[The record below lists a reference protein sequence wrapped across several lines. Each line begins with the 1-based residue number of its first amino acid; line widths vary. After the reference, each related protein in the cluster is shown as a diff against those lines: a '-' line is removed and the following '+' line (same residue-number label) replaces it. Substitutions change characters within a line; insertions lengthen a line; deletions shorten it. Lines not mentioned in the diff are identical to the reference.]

1 MRSQLPQPSI
11 GIQRGETIMAK
22 YVIVGASAAGIA
34 AVGAIRKVD
43 PDGVIMVI
51 TEEACS
57 DYSRPMISDLV
68 SGKAD
73 LPKMKCKT
81 EDFWTENKAEVRLGK
96 KVVSLNLDEKTV
108 NLEDGEKV
116 VYEKLLLA
124 TGGKP
129 FVPKMEGQEKDGV
142 FTFTNIAEAQ
152 RLAAKIDG
160 IQAKSA
166 VVIGAGLIGISVT
179 EALMKRGLKV
189 TVVELQESILSLLLD
204 AKASDIVETVI
215 RKAGVTFATGQSVQ
229 KIIGRPENDGA
240 VGGVILTKG
249 DQVPCDLVI
258 VAIGVIPRTELV
270 VGTNVKINRGIVVDN
285 FMQTTVLDVYAS
297 GDVAET
303 FDFILNQSRSLP
315 LWPLAVLEGRVAGAN
330 MAGAKTSYE
339 GGTNMSSLK
348 YFGIPIVS
356 IGLANPKE
364 DPTLEI
370 IVKQDLE
377 HDVYKKFVLRNN
389 VIVGMTLVNC
399 IERAGILFKLMKDKV
414 NVKKFKQDLIQD
426 DFGWAMLPVTM
437 QRKMSVV
444 Q

>member
-1 MRSQLPQPSI
+1 
-11 GIQRGETIMAK
+11 MAK

-43 PDGVIMVI
+43 PAGTITVI
-51 TEEACS
+51 TEEACA

-73 LPKMKCKT
+73 IQKMKCKA
-81 EDFWTENKAEVRLGK
+81 ESFWTENNAEIRLGK
-96 KVVSLNLDEKTV
+96 KAVSLNLTDKTV
-108 NLEDGEKV
+108 NLEDGEKI

-142 FTFTNIAEAQ
+142 FTFTSIAEAQ
-152 RLAAKIDG
+152 RLASKIDS
-160 IQAKSA
+160 INAKSA

-189 TVVELQESILSLLLD
+189 TVVELQEKILSLLLD
-204 AKASDIVETVI
+204 AKASDIVEAVL
-215 RKAGVTFATGQSVQ
+215 RKAGVNFATGQSVQ
-229 KIIGRPENDGA
+229 KIVGKPENDGV

-249 DQVPCDLVI
+249 DQIPCDLVI

-270 VGTNVKINRGIVVDN
+270 VGTAVKINRGIVVDN
-285 FMQTTVLDVYAS
+285 FMQTNVPDVYAS

-303 FDFILNQSRSLP
+303 FDFILNQNRLLP
-315 LWPLAVLEGRVAGAN
+315 LWPLAVLEGKVAGSN
-330 MAGAKTSYE
+330 MAGLKTSYA

-364 DPTLEI
+364 DPALEI
-370 IVKQDLE
+370 LVKHDPE
-377 HDVYKKFVLRNN
+377 HSLYKKIVLKNN
-389 VIVGMTLVNC
+389 VIVGLTLVNS
-399 IERAGILFKLMKDKV
+399 IERAGILFYLMKNAV
-414 NVKKFKQDLIQD
+414 NVKKFKPQLLSD
-426 DFGWAMLPVTM
+426 DFSLATLPANM
-437 QRKMSVV
+437 QKKMSVV

>member
-1 MRSQLPQPSI
+1 
-11 GIQRGETIMAK
+11 MAK

-43 PDGVIMVI
+43 PDGAIMAI

-68 SGKAD
+68 SGKTD
-73 LPKMKCKT
+73 LQKMKCKT
-81 EDFWTENKAEVRLGK
+81 EEFWRENNAEIRLGK
-96 KVVSLNLDEKTV
+96 KVVSLNLAEKTV

-129 FVPKMEGQEKDGV
+129 FIPKMEGQEKDCV

-152 RLAAKIDG
+152 RLAKKIDD

-189 TVVELQESILSLLLD
+189 TVVELQEKILSLLLD
-204 AKASDIVETVI
+204 AKSSDIVEAI
-215 RKAGVTFATGQSVQ
+215 IKKAGVNFVTGQSVQ
-229 KIIGRPENDGA
+229 KIIGRPENEGT

-249 DQVPCDLVI
+249 DEVQCDLVV
-258 VAIGVIPRTELV
+258 VAIGVIPRTDLV

-377 HDVYKKFVLRNN
+377 HNVYKKVVLRNN
-389 VIVGMTLVNC
+389 VIVGLTLVNC
-399 IERAGILFKLMKDKV
+399 IDRAGIIFNLIKDKI
-414 NVKKFKQDLIQD
+414 NVKKFKQDLLRD
-426 DFGWAMLPVTM
+426 DFGWAVLPVKM
-437 QRKMSVV
+437 QRKMRVV

>member
-1 MRSQLPQPSI
+1 
-11 GIQRGETIMAK
+11 MAK
-22 YVIVGASAAGIA
+22 YVIVGASAAGLA

-43 PDGVIMVI
+43 PDGVIMVL
-51 TEEACS
+51 TEETCS

-73 LPKMKCKT
+73 PPKMKCKT
-81 EDFWTENKAEVRLGK
+81 EDFWKENKAEIRLGK

-152 RLAAKIDG
+152 RLAAKIDS

-189 TVVELQESILSLLLD
+189 TVVELQEKILSLLLD
-204 AKASDIVETVI
+204 AKASDIVEAVI
-215 RKAGVTFATGQSVQ
+215 TKAGVNFATGQSVQ
-229 KIIGRPENDGA
+229 KIIGRPENDGV

-249 DQVPCDLVI
+249 NQVPCDLVI

-270 VGTNVKINRGIVVDN
+270 DGTNVKINRGIVVDN

-370 IVKQDLE
+370 IVKQDSK
-377 HDVYKKFVLRNN
+377 HDVYKKLVLRNN
-389 VIVGMTLVNC
+389 VIVGITLVNC
-399 IERAGILFKLMKDKV
+399 IERAGILFNLMKDKV
-414 NVKKFKQDLIQD
+414 NVKKFKQDLLRD

>member
-1 MRSQLPQPSI
+1 M
-11 GIQRGETIMAK
+11 TK

-34 AVGAIRKVD
+34 AVEAIRKVD
-43 PDGVIMVI
+43 QNGAITVI
-51 TEEACS
+51 TDEACV

-73 LPKMKCKT
+73 LNMMKCKA
-81 EDFWTENKAEVRLGK
+81 DSFWKEKNAEARMGK
-96 KVVSLNLDEKTV
+96 KVVSLNLTEKTV

-129 FVPKMEGQEKDGV
+129 FIPKMEGQDKDGV
-142 FTFTNIAEAQ
+142 FTFTSIADAQ
-152 RLAAKIDG
+152 RLAAKIDS
-160 IQAKSA
+160 IHAKSA
-166 VVIGAGLIGISVT
+166 VVIGAGLIGISIT

-189 TVVELQESILSLLLD
+189 TVVELQEKILSLLLD
-204 AKASDIVETVI
+204 AKASEIVEAII
-215 RKAGVTFATGQSVQ
+215 RKAGVNFATGQSVQ
-229 KIIGRPENDGA
+229 KIIGRPENEGA

-258 VAIGVIPRTELV
+258 VAIGVIPRTELA
-270 VGTNVKINRGIVVDN
+270 VGTALKINRGIVVDN
-285 FMQTTVLDVYAS
+285 FMQTNIPDIYAS
-297 GDVAET
+297 GDVAEAY
-303 FDFILNQSRSLP
+303 DFILDQNRLLP
-315 LWPLAVLEGRVAGAN
+315 LWPLAVLEGRVAGYN
-330 MAGAKTSYE
+330 MAGQKTCYE

-356 IGLANPKE
+356 IGLANPKD

-370 IVKQDLE
+370 MLKQDIE
-377 HDVYKKFVLRNN
+377 QNVYKKLVLKNN
-389 VIVGMTLVNC
+389 VIVGITLVNC
-399 IERAGILFKLMKDKV
+399 IDRAGILFNLMKNKV
-414 NVKKFKQDLIQD
+414 SVKKFKGDLLRD
-426 DFGWAMLPVTM
+426 DFGWAVLPVAF